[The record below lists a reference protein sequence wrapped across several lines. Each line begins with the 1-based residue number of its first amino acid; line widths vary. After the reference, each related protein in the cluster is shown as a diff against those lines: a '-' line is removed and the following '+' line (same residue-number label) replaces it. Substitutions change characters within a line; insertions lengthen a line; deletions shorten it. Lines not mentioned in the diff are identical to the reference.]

1 MSDKNTPDVMDH
13 AEAELQKLST
23 RHAFWQTKGPYAL
36 MLATAFKF
44 HDEQVKQSTWQRY
57 QAYKMLKENKLWGE
71 LPRDMASAIRAGE
84 NGATRQNGQIQFC
97 RNSHE
102 AAQSLGISRDTIA
115 ALEFVDGKNG
125 ADGAIEAE
133 TFALLPPAELRRFSR
148 LDKSSKAELVRSAR
162 DIGQLDERSAA
173 EKLIDLIGSYTAAAN
188 QAREQAEAETEAA
201 RKAAADA
208 EAKARKR
215 EVEAKNAK
223 DDLTKREDT
232 IRELQDRLDTP
243 GFCKGAEEIAGIL
256 RRHFDQTFA
265 ALGHFERAAEA
276 LAVRVEHG
284 EPNEELNVIALQALE
299 FAINLWGNAM
309 GKYLPALDPG
319 QEHISFWA
327 ANDTFTSPRTQ
338 EKINEYLKLLTPKTG
353 KKGTDE

>member
-1 MSDKNTPDVMDH
+1 MSDKNTPDVLDH

-23 RHAFWQTKGPYAL
+23 RHAFWMTDGPKAIVA
-36 MLATAFKF
+36 ATMMKVA
-44 HDEQVKQSTWQRY
+44 DDRVKEATWQRF
-57 QAYKMLKENKLWGE
+57 QAYKILEDGKLWKE
-71 LPRDMASAIRAGE
+71 LPKDIAAAVGSGE
-84 NGATRQNGQIQFC
+84 DCATAQKGPIQFC
-97 RNSHE
+97 SNCVDG
-102 AAQSLGISRDTIA
+102 AKALGISRDTVA
-115 ALEFVDGKNG
+115 ALKAVEQEDCAAAQF
-125 ADGAIEAE
+125 
-133 TFALLPPAELRRFSR
+133 FALLPSSDLRRFARLDAGTKREIVAAAKDVTR
-148 LDKSSKAELVRSAR
+148 LDKRE
-162 DIGQLDERSAA
+162 AA
-173 EKLIDLIGSYTAAAN
+173 EKLVDLISNFTAAAN
-188 QAREQAEAETEAA
+188 QAREQAEAELEVA
-201 RKAAADA
+201 RKNVANA
-208 EAKARKR
+208 EANLKKKAIALDWEKSQAESQTER
-215 EVEAKNAK
+215 
-223 DDLTKREDT
+223 
-232 IRELQDRLDTP
+232 IRELQERLDTP

-338 EKINEYLKLLTPKTG
+338 EKINEYLNLLTPKTG
-353 KKGTDE
+353 KKGGDNE

>member
-23 RHAFWQTKGPYAL
+23 RHAFWRTEGPKAIVA
-36 MLATAFKF
+36 ATMMKVA
-44 HDEQVKQSTWQRY
+44 DDRVKEAVWQRF
-57 QAYKMLKENKLWGE
+57 QAYKILEEGKLWKE
-71 LPRDMASAIRAGE
+71 LPMDIAAAVGAGE
-84 NGATRQNGQIQFC
+84 NGAAAPKGTIQFC
-97 RNSHE
+97 RNSHD
-102 AAQSLGISRDTIA
+102 AAKALGISRDTIL
-115 ALEFVDGKNG
+115 ALKAVENENG
-125 ADGAIEAE
+125 AAAPF
-133 TFALLPPAELRRFSR
+133 FAMLPSAELRRFARLDAGTKSEIVAAAKDVTR
-148 LDKSSKAELVRSAR
+148 LDKRE
-162 DIGQLDERSAA
+162 AA
-173 EKLIDLIGSYTAAAN
+173 EKLVDLISNFTAAAN
-188 QAREQAEAETEAA
+188 QARELAEAETEAA

-256 RRHFDQTFA
+256 RRQFDQVFA
-265 ALGHFERAAEA
+265 MLGHFERAAEA
-276 LAVRVEHG
+276 LAVRVQHG
-284 EPNEELNVIALQALE
+284 EPNEELNVTALQFLE
-299 FAINLWGNAM
+299 FAINMYGNALC
-309 GKYLPALDPG
+309 KYLPALDPG

-327 ANDTFTSPRTQ
+327 ANDTFISPRTE

-353 KKGTDE
+353 KKGGGNE